1 MHVEMVFNGFNNKVG
16 ILYLLL
22 IGFMILLNY
31 IEKEAAMKAVI
42 KNILI
47 IVELILIIFLSVVVY
62 FLYDRNNEAVT
73 TMGAGS
79 ISTDQYEDIDRKV
92 NENYYELSGKKIL
105 LEDGTYGEIW
115 IPVLENV
122 PAFSKEIEQIKTRN
136 GRKYYLDGSDIT
148 SLLGVDVSI
157 HQGNID
163 WQKVKESGI
172 DFAMIRLGYRGY
184 GSGEAELDENYA
196 ENIQGAREA
205 GIDAGVYFFSQ
216 AITTEEAV
224 EEANLVIESLKGLD
238 INYPVV
244 YDWEII
250 YDDTA
255 RTDNVSV
262 DVLTDCCV
270 AFCETIRNAG
280 YTPMIYQNKRTTIF
294 KLDLNRL
301 TDYDF
306 WLAEYS
312 SEPTYYYDFD
322 MWQYT
327 NAGSVPGIEGDVD
340 LNISFKDYGK

>member
-1 MHVEMVFNGFNNKVG
+1 MQIKMISGRSFNKVR

-22 IGFMILLNY
+22 IGFMILLIY
-31 IEKEAAMKAVI
+31 EKEAAMKAVI

-62 FLYDRNNEAVT
+62 FLYQKNNEAVT

-122 PAFSKEIEQIKTRN
+122 PAFSKEIDRIKTRN

-148 SLLGVDVSI
+148 SLLGVDVSV
-157 HQGNID
+157 HQENID

-184 GSGEAELDENYA
+184 GSGEAGLDENYA

-216 AITTEEAV
+216 AITVEEAV

-306 WLAEYS
+306 WLAEYG

-327 NAGSVPGIEGDVD
+327 STGSVPGIDGDVD
-340 LNISFKDYGK
+340 LNISFKDYSK

>member
-1 MHVEMVFNGFNNKVG
+1 MQIKMISGRSFNKVR

-22 IGFMILLNY
+22 IGFMILLIY
-31 IEKEAAMKAVI
+31 EKEAAMKAVI

-62 FLYDRNNEAVT
+62 FLYQKNNEAVT

-122 PAFSKEIEQIKTRN
+122 PAFSKEIDQIKTRN

-148 SLLGVDVSI
+148 SLLGVDVSV
-157 HQGNID
+157 HQENID

-184 GSGEAELDENYA
+184 GSGEAGLDENYA

-216 AITTEEAV
+216 AITVEEAV

-270 AFCETIRNAG
+270 AFCETIRNAD
-280 YTPMIYQNKRTTIF
+280 I
-294 KLDLNRL
+294 LL
-301 TDYDF
+301 
-306 WLAEYS
+306 
-312 SEPTYYYDFD
+312 
-322 MWQYT
+322 
-327 NAGSVPGIEGDVD
+327 
-340 LNISFKDYGK
+340 

>member
-1 MHVEMVFNGFNNKVG
+1 MQIRKREAEMKTIV
-16 ILYLLL
+16 
-22 IGFMILLNY
+22 
-31 IEKEAAMKAVI
+31 
-42 KNILI
+42 KNIII
-47 IVELILIIFLSVVVY
+47 IVEFLLIIFLSVIVF
-62 FLYDRNNEAVT
+62 FLYDRNDDTVT
-73 TMGAGS
+73 TMGTGS
-79 ISTDQYEDIDRKV
+79 IQSETYENIERKV

-122 PAFSKEIEQIKTRN
+122 PAFSKEIDKIKTRN
-136 GRKYYLDGSDIT
+136 GRKYYVDNSDIT
-148 SLLGVDVSI
+148 SLLGVDVSV
-157 HQGNID
+157 HQDNID
-163 WQKVKESGI
+163 WHKVKESGI

-184 GSGEAELDENYA
+184 GTGEPDLDENYA
-196 ENIQGAREA
+196 ENIRGAREA
-205 GIDAGVYFFSQ
+205 DVDAGVYFFSQ
-216 AITTEEAV
+216 AITVEEAI
-224 EEANLVIESLKGLD
+224 EEANLVIESLEGLD

-250 YDDTA
+250 YDDSA

-262 DVLTDCCV
+262 DILTDCCI
-270 AFCETIRNAG
+270 AFCETIKNAG

-306 WLAEYS
+306 WLAEYG

-327 NAGSVPGIEGDVD
+327 STGSVPGIEGDVD
-340 LNISFKDYGK
+340 LNISFKDYSK

>member
-1 MHVEMVFNGFNNKVG
+1 
-16 ILYLLL
+16 
-22 IGFMILLNY
+22 
-31 IEKEAAMKAVI
+31 MKSVV

-47 IVELILIIFLSVVVY
+47 VIELILIVFLSVVIF
-62 FLYDRNNEAVT
+62 FLYRKDDSVA
-73 TMGAGS
+73 TMGSVSDASGGTS
-79 ISTDQYEDIDRKV
+79 DYNDIERKV
-92 NENYYELSGKKIL
+92 KENYYELSGKKIL

-122 PAFSKEIEQIKTRN
+122 PAFSRETEQIKTRN
-136 GRKYYLDGSDIT
+136 GRKYYVDDSKIT
-148 SLLGVDVSI
+148 SLLGVDVSV
-157 HQGNID
+157 HQDNID

-172 DFAMIRLGYRGY
+172 DFAMVRLGYRGY

-216 AITTEEAV
+216 AITAEEAV
-224 EEANLVIESLKGLD
+224 EEANLVIESLEGLD

-270 AFCETIRNAG
+270 AFCETIKNAG

-294 KLDLNRL
+294 KLDLTRL

-306 WLAEYS
+306 WLAEYG

-327 NAGSVPGIEGDVD
+327 STGSVPGIEGDVD
-340 LNISFKDYGK
+340 LNISFKDYSK

>member
-1 MHVEMVFNGFNNKVG
+1 M
-16 ILYLLL
+16 
-22 IGFMILLNY
+22 
-31 IEKEAAMKAVI
+31 
-42 KNILI
+42 
-47 IVELILIIFLSVVVY
+47 
-62 FLYDRNNEAVT
+62 
-73 TMGAGS
+73 
-79 ISTDQYEDIDRKV
+79 
-92 NENYYELSGKKIL
+92 
-105 LEDGTYGEIW
+105 
-115 IPVLENV
+115 ENV
-122 PAFSKEIEQIKTRN
+122 PAFSKEIDQIKTRN

-148 SLLGVDVSI
+148 SLLGVDVSV
-157 HQGNID
+157 HQENID

-184 GSGEAELDENYA
+184 GSGEAGLDENYA

-216 AITTEEAV
+216 AITVEEAV

-306 WLAEYS
+306 WLAEYG

-327 NAGSVPGIEGDVD
+327 STGSVPGIDGDVD
-340 LNISFKDYGK
+340 LNISFKDYSK

>member
-1 MHVEMVFNGFNNKVG
+1 
-16 ILYLLL
+16 
-22 IGFMILLNY
+22 
-31 IEKEAAMKAVI
+31 
-42 KNILI
+42 
-47 IVELILIIFLSVVVY
+47 
-62 FLYDRNNEAVT
+62 
-73 TMGAGS
+73 
-79 ISTDQYEDIDRKV
+79 
-92 NENYYELSGKKIL
+92 
-105 LEDGTYGEIW
+105 
-115 IPVLENV
+115 
-122 PAFSKEIEQIKTRN
+122 
-136 GRKYYLDGSDIT
+136 
-148 SLLGVDVSI
+148 
-157 HQGNID
+157 
-163 WQKVKESGI
+163 
-172 DFAMIRLGYRGY
+172 MIRLGYRGY
-184 GSGEAELDENYA
+184 GSGEAGLDENYA

-216 AITTEEAV
+216 AITVEEAV

-306 WLAEYS
+306 WLAEYG

-327 NAGSVPGIEGDVD
+327 STGSVPGIDGDVD
-340 LNISFKDYGK
+340 LNISFKDYSK

>member
-1 MHVEMVFNGFNNKVG
+1 MQIKMISGRSFNKVR

-22 IGFMILLNY
+22 IGFMILLIY
-31 IEKEAAMKAVI
+31 EKEAAMKAVI

-62 FLYDRNNEAVT
+62 FLYQKNNEAVT

-122 PAFSKEIEQIKTRN
+122 PAFSKEIDRIKTRN

-148 SLLGVDVSI
+148 SLLGVDVSV
-157 HQGNID
+157 HQENID

-184 GSGEAELDENYA
+184 GSGEAGLDENYA

-216 AITTEEAV
+216 AITVEEAV

-244 YDWEII
+244 
-250 YDDTA
+250 
-255 RTDNVSV
+255 
-262 DVLTDCCV
+262 
-270 AFCETIRNAG
+270 
-280 YTPMIYQNKRTTIF
+280 
-294 KLDLNRL
+294 
-301 TDYDF
+301 
-306 WLAEYS
+306 
-312 SEPTYYYDFD
+312 
-322 MWQYT
+322 
-327 NAGSVPGIEGDVD
+327 
-340 LNISFKDYGK
+340 

>member
-1 MHVEMVFNGFNNKVG
+1 M
-16 ILYLLL
+16 
-22 IGFMILLNY
+22 
-31 IEKEAAMKAVI
+31 
-42 KNILI
+42 
-47 IVELILIIFLSVVVY
+47 
-62 FLYDRNNEAVT
+62 
-73 TMGAGS
+73 
-79 ISTDQYEDIDRKV
+79 
-92 NENYYELSGKKIL
+92 
-105 LEDGTYGEIW
+105 
-115 IPVLENV
+115 
-122 PAFSKEIEQIKTRN
+122 
-136 GRKYYLDGSDIT
+136 
-148 SLLGVDVSI
+148 LGVDVSV
-157 HQGNID
+157 HQENID

-184 GSGEAELDENYA
+184 GSGEAGLDENYA

-216 AITTEEAV
+216 AITVEEAV

-306 WLAEYS
+306 WLAEYG

-327 NAGSVPGIEGDVD
+327 STGSVPGIEGDVD
-340 LNISFKDYGK
+340 LNISFKDYSK